1 MIRGW
6 GEVMNN
12 PVRVLL
18 ADDHAV
24 LRAGLRLLLTGQ
36 KEFEVVAEASTG
48 SEALSLAEKLQPDLI
63 LLDLSMP
70 GLGGMDV
77 LPTLRKMVP
86 STKIL
91 ILTMHDDPQYLRRAL
106 KLGASGYVL
115 KKAADTELISAIR
128 AVLRGEMFVHPS
140 MTRVLL
146 EDILPEAKSYRADLT
161 WASLSE
167 REQEVLKMVALG
179 HTSAEIAEQLNL
191 SAKTVETYRAR
202 GMEKLGLRTRA
213 ALVKFALQ
221 EGLIKRD

>member
-1 MIRGW
+1 
-6 GEVMNN
+6 MNY
-12 PVRVLL
+12 PIRVLL

-24 LRAGLRLLLTGQ
+24 LRTGLRLLLTGQ
-36 KEFEVVAEASTG
+36 NEFEVVAEASTG

-77 LPTLRKMVP
+77 LPTMRKMVP

-91 ILTMHDDPQYLRRAL
+91 ILTMHDDPQYLRQAL
-106 KLGASGYVL
+106 KHGASGYVL
-115 KKAADTELISAIR
+115 KKAADAELISAIR
-128 AVLRGEMFVHPS
+128 AVMRGEMYVHPS

-146 EDILPEAKSYRADLT
+146 EDILPEAKSSSADLT

-179 HTSAEIAEQLNL
+179 HTSAEIADQLSL

-202 GMEKLGLRTRA
+202 GMEKLGMRTRA
-213 ALVKFALQ
+213 ALVKFVLQ
-221 EGLIKRD
+221 EGVMKKE